1 MFIILYNTLAKIA
14 KYFFRTYI
22 SSVIYFAY
30 NMIPLFMFFHSEY
43 SLIAPWQIWPKR
55 FYMQRYSVRTIV
67 KHRYANGSWIFYGS
81 LPQIKD

>member
-1 MFIILYNTLAKIA
+1 MFLILYNTLAKIA

-43 SLIAPWQIWPKR
+43 SLIAPSANLAEEIL
-55 FYMQRYSVRTIV
+55 
-67 KHRYANGSWIFYGS
+67 YAKVQCPGDCQAP
-81 LPQIKD
+81 LC

>member
-1 MFIILYNTLAKIA
+1 MFLILYNTLAKIA
-14 KYFFRTYI
+14 KIFFRTYI

-30 NMIPLFMFFHSEY
+30 NMIPLFMFSILSIPLSHHR
-43 SLIAPWQIWPKR
+43 QIWPKR